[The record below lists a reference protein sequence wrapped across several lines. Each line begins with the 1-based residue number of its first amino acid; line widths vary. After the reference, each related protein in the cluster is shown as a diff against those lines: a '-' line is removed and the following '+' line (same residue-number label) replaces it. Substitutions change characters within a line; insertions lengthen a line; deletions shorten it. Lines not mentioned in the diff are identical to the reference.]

1 MTTITWENKENKK
14 TKIQIFKSKDNLE
27 NVLRELKGDKDEKVF
42 ETKEGKKKVSLVVK
56 AVSYETKSEK
66 ALFRQYGIIPKAK
79 DYPVSL
85 EEDEDD

>member
-1 MTTITWENKENKK
+1 MTTITWENVDTKE
-14 TKIQIFKSKDNLE
+14 TKIQIFKSKDKLE
-27 NVLRELKGDKDEKVF
+27 NVLQQLKGEKQVF
-42 ETKEGKKKVSLVVK
+42 ETKEGKKKISLIVK

-79 DYPVSL
+79 DYRFTL

>member
-1 MTTITWENKENKK
+1 MTTITWENVETKE
-14 TKIQIFKSKDNLE
+14 TKIQIFKSKDKLE
-27 NVLRELKGDKDEKVF
+27 NVLSQLKGDKQVF
-42 ETKEGKKKVSLVVK
+42 ETKEGKKKISLIVK

-79 DYPVSL
+79 DYRFTL

>member
-1 MTTITWENKENKK
+1 MTTITWENVETKQ
-14 TKIQIFKSKDNLE
+14 TKIQIFKSKDKLE
-27 NVLRELKGDKDEKVF
+27 NVLQQLKGEKQVF
-42 ETKEGKKKVSLVVK
+42 ETKESKKKVSLIVK

-79 DYPVSL
+79 DYRFTL